1 MGGSQNQEMMQDI
14 MGGAQIATGAAATA
28 MGQPAVGVPL
38 MAGGIQGVS
47 NSGQPQGQGQSSNP
61 MGMMNPQMLSQLM
74 GGQQKPQQQQP
85 PPMPPPRPPVTP
97 QNMGQQMAAP
107 KPNPAPPVPQMAQP
121 PQNAQSMQAMIA
133 KLLGGSS

>member
-1 MGGSQNQEMMQDI
+1 MQPFNTALQDI
-14 MGGAQIATGAAATA
+14 TGPAAIAAGIGSTA
-28 MGQPAVGVPL
+28 MGNPQAGLPL
-38 MAGGIQGVS
+38 MAGGV
-47 NSGQPQGQGQSSNP
+47 QSTASP
-61 MGMMNPQMLSQLM
+61 GSPSTTSPALISQMM
-74 GGQQKPQQQQP
+74 GGSQKPQQQPQYA
-85 PPMPPPRPPVTP
+85 PRPPVTP